1 MATLMNNGGRLTP
14 ANPNDPRCG
23 FTGLPQIPRTRSN
36 PTLRRKSTLRGGVF
50 GVPSRYA
57 SQGRPP
63 TVDATTARLRVATVR
78 YRECRVRQ
86 LTQS

>member
-36 PTLRRKSTLRGGVF
+36 PTLRRKSTLRGCLRSPISLRISG
-50 GVPSRYA
+50 A
-57 SQGRPP
+57 S
-63 TVDATTARLRVATVR
+63 
-78 YRECRVRQ
+78 
-86 LTQS
+86 SNS